1 MKRILTFVIA
11 LAFIGAGWGGT
22 SVLANDKKPGK
33 KKKKEVKEV
42 VLIVKN
48 PNATCKA
55 AIEAHKPKY
64 ARIVPPK
71 NAQDVHIVMPKKGA
85 DNKKYQEE
93 LKRAGC
99 SFEDLWPS

>member
-11 LAFIGAGWGGT
+11 LVFVGASWGGT

-55 AIEAHKPKY
+55 AIEAHKPNY
-64 ARIVPPK
+64 AQITPAK
-71 NAQDVHIVMPKKGA
+71 SAQDIKIVLPPNGA
-85 DNKKYQEE
+85 DNKKYQTE
-93 LKRAGC
+93 LKKAGC
-99 SFEDLWPS
+99 SWWSHLDH